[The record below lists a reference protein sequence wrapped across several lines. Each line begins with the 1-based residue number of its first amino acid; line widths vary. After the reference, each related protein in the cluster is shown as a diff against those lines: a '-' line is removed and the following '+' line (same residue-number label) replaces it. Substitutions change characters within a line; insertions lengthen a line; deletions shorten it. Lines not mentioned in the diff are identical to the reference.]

1 MDIQS
6 EKLKLIKMLL
16 ETDDKAIIE
25 AIKNI
30 FKSEKKEAWK
40 QLSAEEQEKIEL
52 ISHTK
57 GMIQVLF
64 LFASNKS

>member
-6 EKLKLIKMLL
+6 EKLKLIKIPL

-40 QLSAEEQEKIEL
+40 QLSAEEQEKIDL
-52 ISHTK
+52 K
-57 GMIQVLF
+57 IQEANRDDQVDL
-64 LFASNKS
+64 

>member
-30 FKSEKKEAWK
+30 FNSEKKEAWK
-40 QLSAEEQEKIEL
+40 QLSAEEQEKIDL
-52 ISHTK
+52 K
-57 GMIQVLF
+57 IQEANRDDQVDL
-64 LFASNKS
+64 

>member
-16 ETDDKAIIE
+16 ETDDKSIIE

-30 FKSEKKEAWK
+30 LMSEKKELWEK
-40 QLSAEEQEKIEL
+40 LTPEQQEEID
-52 ISHTK
+52 IV
-57 GMIQVLF
+57 IQKENRGDIVDF
-64 LFASNKS
+64 

>member
-40 QLSAEEQEKIEL
+40 QLSAEEQEKIDL
-52 ISHTK
+52 K
-57 GMIQVLF
+57 IQEANRNDQVDL
-64 LFASNKS
+64 

>member
-16 ETDDKAIIE
+16 ETDDKTIIE

-30 FKSEKKEAWK
+30 FKTQKKDVWKELSPEQQEEIDLEILEANR
-40 QLSAEEQEKIEL
+40 
-52 ISHTK
+52 
-57 GMIQVLF
+57 GDQVDL
-64 LFASNKS
+64 

>member
-40 QLSAEEQEKIEL
+40 QLSAEEQEKIDL
-52 ISHTK
+52 K
-57 GMIQVLF
+57 IQEANRDDQVDL
-64 LFASNKS
+64 

>member
-6 EKLKLIKMLL
+6 DKLELIKMLL

-30 FKSEKKEAWK
+30 FKAQKKDVWTELSPEQQEEIDLEILEANR
-40 QLSAEEQEKIEL
+40 
-52 ISHTK
+52 
-57 GMIQVLF
+57 GDQVDL
-64 LFASNKS
+64 

>member
-16 ETDDKAIIE
+16 EADDKAIIE

-40 QLSAEEQEKIEL
+40 QLSAEEQEKIDL
-52 ISHTK
+52 K
-57 GMIQVLF
+57 IQEANRDDQVDL
-64 LFASNKS
+64 

>member
-25 AIKNI
+25 SIKNI

-40 QLSAEEQEKIEL
+40 QLSAEEQEKIDL
-52 ISHTK
+52 K
-57 GMIQVLF
+57 IQEANRDDQVDL
-64 LFASNKS
+64 

>member
-1 MDIQS
+1 MDMQA
-6 EKLKLIKMLL
+6 EKLNFIKMLL

-40 QLSAEEQEKIEL
+40 QLSAEEQEKIDL
-52 ISHTK
+52 K
-57 GMIQVLF
+57 IQEANRDDQVDL
-64 LFASNKS
+64 

>member
-40 QLSAEEQEKIEL
+40 QLSSEEQEKIDL
-52 ISHTK
+52 K
-57 GMIQVLF
+57 IQEANRDDQVDL
-64 LFASNKS
+64 

>member
-25 AIKNI
+25 AIKTI

-40 QLSAEEQEKIEL
+40 QLSAEEQEKIDL
-52 ISHTK
+52 K
-57 GMIQVLF
+57 IQEANRDDQVDL
-64 LFASNKS
+64 

>member
-1 MDIQS
+1 MDSQS

-40 QLSAEEQEKIEL
+40 QLSAEEQEKIDL
-52 ISHTK
+52 K
-57 GMIQVLF
+57 IQEANRDDQVDL
-64 LFASNKS
+64 

>member
-6 EKLKLIKMLL
+6 EKLKLIKMLS

-40 QLSAEEQEKIEL
+40 QLSAEEQEKIDL
-52 ISHTK
+52 K
-57 GMIQVLF
+57 IQEANRDDQVDL
-64 LFASNKS
+64 

>member
-1 MDIQS
+1 MRKNQTAN
-6 EKLKLIKMLL
+6 LKLIKMLL

-40 QLSAEEQEKIEL
+40 QLSAEEQEKIDL
-52 ISHTK
+52 K
-57 GMIQVLF
+57 IQEANRDDQVDL
-64 LFASNKS
+64 

>member
-16 ETDDKAIIE
+16 ETDDKAIIQ

-40 QLSAEEQEKIEL
+40 QLSAEEQEKIDL
-52 ISHTK
+52 K
-57 GMIQVLF
+57 IQEANRDDQVDL
-64 LFASNKS
+64 

>member
-40 QLSAEEQEKIEL
+40 QLSAEEQEKIDL
-52 ISHTK
+52 K
-57 GMIQVLF
+57 IQEVDL
-64 LFASNKS
+64 

>member
-40 QLSAEEQEKIEL
+40 HLSAEEQEKIDL
-52 ISHTK
+52 K
-57 GMIQVLF
+57 IQEANRDDQVDL
-64 LFASNKS
+64 

>member
-6 EKLKLIKMLL
+6 EKLKLIKLLL

-40 QLSAEEQEKIEL
+40 QLSAEEQEKIDL
-52 ISHTK
+52 K
-57 GMIQVLF
+57 IQEANRDDQVDL
-64 LFASNKS
+64 

>member
-52 ISHTK
+52 K
-57 GMIQVLF
+57 IQEANRDDQVDL
-64 LFASNKS
+64 

>member
-1 MDIQS
+1 
-6 EKLKLIKMLL
+6 MLL

-40 QLSAEEQEKIEL
+40 QLSAEEQEKIDL
-52 ISHTK
+52 K
-57 GMIQVLF
+57 IQEANRDDQVDL
-64 LFASNKS
+64 

>member
-6 EKLKLIKMLL
+6 EKLKLIQMLL

-40 QLSAEEQEKIEL
+40 QLSAEEQEKIDL
-52 ISHTK
+52 K
-57 GMIQVLF
+57 IQEANRDDQVDL
-64 LFASNKS
+64 

>member
-40 QLSAEEQEKIEL
+40 QLSAEEQEKIDL
-52 ISHTK
+52 K
-57 GMIQVLF
+57 IQEAHRDDQVDL
-64 LFASNKS
+64 